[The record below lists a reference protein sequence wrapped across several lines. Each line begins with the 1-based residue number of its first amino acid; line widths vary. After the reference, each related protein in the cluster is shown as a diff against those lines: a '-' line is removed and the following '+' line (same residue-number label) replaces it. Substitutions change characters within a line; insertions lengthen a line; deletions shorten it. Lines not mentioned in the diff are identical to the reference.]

1 MNGLEKIVLNRV
13 QCKECGEILTSY
25 YRHDY
30 VKCSCPNETM
40 TDGGQDYQRYGGQ
53 DMSKIDR
60 SLTVYQTDDHDVM
73 RKAVYWGTYG
83 KSGDEL
89 RRWVFI
95 ADMSDDHITNCIKNM
110 GGKINHTIEKTM
122 RDELEYRSKNN
133 IHVTD

>member
-1 MNGLEKIVLNRV
+1 MNGLEQIILNRV
-13 QCKECGEILTSY
+13 QCKECSEILTSY
-25 YRHDY
+25 HRHDY

-83 KSGDEL
+83 KSGDEP
-89 RRWVFI
+89 RRWVHI
-95 ADMSDDHITNCIKNM
+95 ADMSNDHLTNCIELFSGRIAPMIK
-110 GGKINHTIEKTM
+110 KTM
-122 RDELEYRSKNN
+122 IDELEYRSKNN